1 MTRAQIAAMIA
12 GIGLPYAYD
21 HFTKKDS
28 PGGPPFIAFMYPN
41 NDDLYADN
49 VNYARITA
57 LHIELYTDNVDFDL
71 ESRVEAALTA
81 AELPFSKIQTYIE
94 NESMCLTTYDTE
106 VYLNA

>member
-1 MTRAQIAAMIA
+1 MTRVQIATMIA

-41 NDDLYADN
+41 SDDLFADN
-49 VNYARITA
+49 INYARITA

-71 ESRVEAALTA
+71 ESAVEAALTA
-81 AELPFSKIQTYIE
+81 AELPFSKTQTYIE
-94 NESMCLTTYDTE
+94 SESMYQTAYDTE